1 MARCHASCFLGFVGV
16 ACVLVLAAASPGRSI
31 VTAQAPRYDLLIR
44 NGTVVDGTGSPGVRA
59 DVAVAGDTIVA
70 LAPGVT
76 AASRRTIDA
85 QGLVVAPGFIDM
97 HTHSDSALLEDGR
110 AASFLMQGVTTEVLG
125 EHTSAG
131 PILGKAERG
140 LFSLTEDASTKAPTP
155 DWTTLGGYFKKLEVG
170 RTSLNVASYVGSGQV
185 RACVVGYENRPATRD
200 ELKQMEALV
209 ADAMRDGAV
218 GVSSGLAYVPNI
230 YATTDEL
237 TALAK
242 VAAEHGGYYA
252 THLRAGTREDP
263 LSGLKEALAIGE
275 GAKSPLEIIHVNS
288 TAGGRIGEFAAL
300 IDAARARGLDV
311 AANLY
316 PYTAGMSFLR
326 SLLPPWA
333 QEGGTEAMLARLRN
347 PADRARMQQ
356 TLGQS
361 DLARWQ
367 RTYVSS
373 TNRAIDGK
381 TIADLAA
388 ACKVEPAVAL
398 MDIVLEEGG
407 YAFYISFGN
416 TEENLKK
423 GMVLPWVHFGSDGA
437 AVTIDTFKGGKPHPR
452 FFGTFARVLGKYV
465 RDEHALTLEQAIN
478 KMTLLSARRLDFD
491 DRGQIATG
499 KKADLVVFDPQRITD
514 RATFEDPLQYATG
527 VQYVVVNGTVVVD
540 KGVHAGAKPG
550 RVLRHKG

>member
-1 MARCHASCFLGFVGV
+1 MHSLRTLRVLSATGIGCALALAVAS
-16 ACVLVLAAASPGRSI
+16 SGRSVAKI
-31 VTAQAPRYDLLIR
+31 QLPPYDLLIR
-44 NGTVVDGTGSPGVRA
+44 NGTVVDGTGGPGVKA
-59 DVAVAGDTIVA
+59 DVGVTDDTIAA

-76 AASRRTIDA
+76 TAARRTIDA

-97 HTHSDSALLEDGR
+97 HTHSDSVLLEDGR
-110 AASFLMQGVTTEVLG
+110 AAAFLMQGVTTEVLG

-131 PILGKAERG
+131 PMLGKAERG
-140 LFSLTEDASTKAPTP
+140 LFSLTEDAKTRAPVP
-155 DWTTLGGYFKKLEVG
+155 DWTTLGGYFQKLEASK
-170 RTSLNVASYVGSGQV
+170 TSINVASYVGSGQV
-185 RACVVGYENRPATRD
+185 RACVVGYESRPATPD
-200 ELKQMEALV
+200 ELARMKQLV
-209 ADAMRDGAV
+209 AEAMRDGAV

-237 TALAK
+237 TALAS
-242 VAAEHGGYYA
+242 VASEHGGYYA
-252 THLRAGTREDP
+252 THLRAGTPEDQ
-263 LSGLKEALAIGE
+263 LAGLKDAIAIAQ
-275 GAKSPLEIIHVNS
+275 GAKAPLEIIHVNS

-311 AANLY
+311 TANVY

-333 QEGGTEAMLARLRN
+333 QEGGTEAMLARLRT
-347 PADRARMQQ
+347 PADRARMEE

-361 DLARWQ
+361 DPARWQ

-381 TIADLAA
+381 TVADLAA
-388 ACKVEPAVAL
+388 ARKVRPAVAL

-416 TEENLKK
+416 TEDNLKK

-437 AVTIDTFKGGKPHPR
+437 AVTIETFKGGKPHPR
-452 FFGTFARVLGKYV
+452 FFGSFARVLAKYV
-465 RDEHALTLEQAIN
+465 REEHTLTLEQAVH
-478 KMTLLSARRLDFD
+478 KMTLLSARRLGFD
-491 DRGQIATG
+491 DRGQIAVG
-499 KKADLVVFDPQRITD
+499 KRADLVVFDPQTIAD

-527 VQYVVVNGTVVVD
+527 VQYVVVNGAIVVNQ
-540 KGVHAGAKPG
+540 GAHTGAKPG
-550 RVLRHKG
+550 RVLRHKR

>member
-1 MARCHASCFLGFVGV
+1 MSRRSPHFLGVIGV
-16 ACVLVLAAASPGRSI
+16 ASLLAAMTWHGRS
-31 VTAQAPRYDLLIR
+31 VLSAQAPRYDLLIR
-44 NGTVVDGTGSPGVRA
+44 NGTVVDGTGGPGVRA
-59 DVAVAGDTIVA
+59 DVAVTGDTIVA

-76 AASRRTIDA
+76 AAARRTIDA

-97 HTHSDSALLEDGR
+97 HTHSDSSLIEDGR
-110 AASFLMQGVTTEVLG
+110 AASFLMQGVTTELLG

-140 LFSLTEDASTKAPTP
+140 IFSLTEDAKTKAPAP
-155 DWTTLGGYFKKLEVG
+155 DWTTLGGYFKKLEARG
-170 RTSLNVASYVGSGQV
+170 ISINVASYVGSGQV
-185 RACVVGYENRPATRD
+185 RACVVGYENRPATPD
-200 ELKQMEALV
+200 ELEQMKTLV

-218 GVSSGLAYVPNI
+218 GLSSGLAYVPNI

-237 TALAK
+237 TALAR
-242 VAAEHGGYYA
+242 VAAEHGGFYG
-252 THLRAGTREDP
+252 THLRSGTREDQ
-263 LSGLKEALAIGE
+263 LAGLKEALAIAE
-275 GAKSPLEIIHVNS
+275 GAKAPLEIIHVNS

-300 IDAARARGLDV
+300 IEAARARGLDIT
-311 AANLY
+311 ANFY

-326 SLLPPWA
+326 SLLPAWA

-347 PADRARMQQ
+347 PEDRARIQQ

-361 DLARWQ
+361 DPARWQ

-388 ACKVEPAVAL
+388 ARQVEPAVAL

-465 RDEHALTLEQAIN
+465 REERALTLEQAVH
-478 KMTLLSARRLDFD
+478 KMTLLSARRLGFD
-491 DRGQIATG
+491 DRGQIAIG
-499 KKADLVVFDPQRITD
+499 RKADLVVFDPQTVTD
-514 RATFEDPLQYATG
+514 RATFENPLQYATG
-527 VQYVVVNGTVVVD
+527 VQYVLVNGTVVVD
-540 KGVHAGAKPG
+540 KGAHTGAKPG